1 MKNKYQEA
9 LDYVN
14 KSVCTALS
22 CLGIDDEQSRKSLHI
37 LQKLVDKETPMKP
50 IYENDLVDENIVVDT
65 WAYCP
70 KCKEEIDHDRWGEK
84 YCSHCGQKIDWSDT
98 NE

>member
-1 MKNKYQEA
+1 MKNKQQET
-9 LDYVN
+9 LN
-14 KSVCTALS
+14 KLRFAVSIAQDLPYKECNEL
-22 CLGIDDEQSRKSLHI
+22 CDI

-70 KCKEEIDHDRWGEK
+70 KCKEELEHNRWGEK
-84 YCSHCGQKIDWSDT
+84 YCSYCGQKLDWSDI